1 MINFKNLDAIQET
14 MVKLLLV
21 DALTAKT
28 EAGKM
33 EDADFGL
40 MNELGIAEDVETKA
54 FQRAGDSDA
63 LMELIDPKIWK
74 LAWEK

>member
-33 EDADFGL
+33 EEADFDL
-40 MNELGIAEDVETKA
+40 TNELGIAEDVEIKS
-54 FQRAGDSDA
+54 FQRAGDSNA
-63 LMELIDPKIWK
+63 LMDLIDPNVWK